1 MPKVAQ
7 LDMSQPAFPVLFF
20 RSLNVSVSTEA
31 TQANQLFLLD
41 HGLLVEIV
49 YGKLFMFEAIFE
61 VK

>member
-7 LDMSQPAFPVLFF
+7 LDMSQPAFPDLFF

-31 TQANQLFLLD
+31 TQANQLFLQD